1 MVELSINGPNYFLC
15 QNSSLT
21 VKKLY
26 NFTFQYGMH
35 FDMAS
40 TTVNL
45 TMNNVQ
51 VSQKTSLLNEL
62 YPNLGSLTYIFVA
75 DRILNQ
81 FCVGSQETWNIPRG
95 GTATLVDNFELKLIP
110 NQPRTLLFN
119 YFYSFRSGLLFI

>member
-1 MVELSINGPNYFLC
+1 MEIQKPSYAPYTKMVELSINGPNYFLC

-51 VSQKTSLLNEL
+51 
-62 YPNLGSLTYIFVA
+62 I
-75 DRILNQ
+75 
-81 FCVGSQETWNIPRG
+81 
-95 GTATLVDNFELKLIP
+95 
-110 NQPRTLLFN
+110 
-119 YFYSFRSGLLFI
+119 